1 MKRSRGQAA
10 TAFTTFRR
18 SMHGSRKPLHKSVR
32 ILGGTLL
39 VLLAGVIALSIR
51 RHDALMT
58 WRAGLE
64 ESAPT
69 TPWPAWNPSWPALPR
84 PRNIAVGD
92 LRGPYAFAALNA
104 ERLRF
109 IPCYCGCVREG
120 HRSALECFVKG
131 FTPQGAPIWTDHA
144 FSCPLC
150 VNILREVSLMTSR
163 GMSLPATRDAIDE
176 HHRSM
181 FATPTATP
189 LPQ

>member
-1 MKRSRGQAA
+1 MKRSRGRAPA
-10 TAFTTFRR
+10 AFTTFRR
-18 SMHGSRKPLHKSVR
+18 SMHGSKPLHTSVW
-32 ILGGTLL
+32 ILGATLL
-39 VLLAGVIALSIR
+39 VLLAGVIALSVR

-64 ESAPT
+64 ESSPN
-69 TPWPAWNPSWPALPR
+69 TPWPAWNPSWPNLPR
-84 PRNIAVGD
+84 PRNATVGD

-109 IPCYCGCVREG
+109 IPCYCGCAREG

-131 FTPQGAPIWTDHA
+131 FTSQGAPIWTEHA

-163 GMSLPATRDAIDE
+163 GMSLRATREAIDKY
-176 HHRSM
+176 HRSM
-181 FATPTATP
+181 FATTTATP
-189 LPQ
+189 FPQ